1 MIDFKFRVCYDF
13 TGVTEEELNK
23 LSAQDI
29 MLHQCIIGVRILL
42 ERPLET
48 VYLYKIGYTS
58 SNEEIFS
65 FYWTHTNDS
74 TSMEI
79 ISVRKLL
86 DTPVTFNYNKHQIFI
101 L

>member
-1 MIDFKFRVCYDF
+1 MIDFKFKVCYDF

-42 ERPLET
+42 ERPLES
-48 VYLYKIGYTS
+48 VYLYKIEHT

-65 FYWTHTNDS
+65 FYWMYTNDS
-74 TSMEI
+74 TGMDI
-79 ISVRKLL
+79 VSVRSLL
-86 DTPVTFNYNKHQIFI
+86 DSPVPFNYNKHQIFI

>member
-1 MIDFKFRVCYDF
+1 MIDFKFKVCYDF

-65 FYWTHTNDS
+65 FYWTYTNDS
-74 TSMEI
+74 TGMEI

-86 DTPVTFNYNKHQIFI
+86 DTPVPFNYNKHQIFI

>member
-1 MIDFKFRVCYDF
+1 MIDFEFKVCYDF

-65 FYWTHTNDS
+65 FYWINTNDS
-74 TSMEI
+74 TGMEV
-79 ISVRKLL
+79 ISVRQLL
-86 DTPVTFNYNKHQIFI
+86 DSPVPFNYNKHQIFI

>member
-1 MIDFKFRVCYDF
+1 MIDFKFKVYYDF
-13 TGVTEEELNK
+13 TGVTEEELDI

-29 MLHQCIIGVRILL
+29 MLDQCIKYVRVLL
-42 ERPLET
+42 ERPLES
-48 VYLYKIGYTS
+48 VYLYKIGHT

-65 FYWTHTNDS
+65 FYWMYTNDS
-74 TSMEI
+74 TGMEI
-79 ISVRKLL
+79 ISVRQLL

>member
-1 MIDFKFRVCYDF
+1 MIDFKFKVCYDF

-29 MLHQCIIGVRILL
+29 MLHQCIRYVRILL

-86 DTPVTFNYNKHQIFI
+86 DTPVPFNYNKHQIFI

>member
-1 MIDFKFRVCYDF
+1 MIDFEFKVCYDF

-29 MLHQCIIGVRILL
+29 MLHQCIKYVRVLL
-42 ERPLET
+42 ERLLET

-58 SNEEIFS
+58 NGGIFS
-65 FYWTHTNDS
+65 FYWMYTNDS
-74 TSMEI
+74 TGMDI
-79 ISVRKLL
+79 VSVRQLL
-86 DTPVTFNYNKHQIFI
+86 GTPVPFNYNKHQIFI

>member
-29 MLHQCIIGVRILL
+29 MLHQCIRYVRILL

-48 VYLYKIGYTS
+48 VYLYKIGHT
-58 SNEEIFS
+58 SNEGIFS
-65 FYWTHTNDS
+65 FYWMYTNDY
-74 TSMEI
+74 TGMEVVL
-79 ISVRKLL
+79 VRKLL
-86 DTPVTFNYNKHQIFI
+86 DTPVLFNYNKHQVFI
-101 L
+101 I

>member
-1 MIDFKFRVCYDF
+1 MIDFKFKVCYDF

-29 MLHQCIIGVRILL
+29 MLHQYIRYVRILL

-48 VYLYKIGYTS
+48 VYLYKIGHT
-58 SNEEIFS
+58 SNEGIFS
-65 FYWTHTNDS
+65 FYWMYTNDS
-74 TSMEI
+74 TGMEVVL
-79 ISVRKLL
+79 VRKLL
-86 DTPVTFNYNKHQIFI
+86 DTPVPFNYNKHQIFI

>member
-1 MIDFKFRVCYDF
+1 MIDFKFKVCYDF

-23 LSAQDI
+23 LSAQDT

-58 SNEEIFS
+58 NEEIFS
-65 FYWTHTNDS
+65 FYWMYTNDS
-74 TSMEI
+74 TGMDI
-79 ISVRKLL
+79 VSVRKLL
-86 DTPVTFNYNKHQIFI
+86 DTPVPFNYNKHQIFI

>member
-1 MIDFKFRVCYDF
+1 MIDFKFKVCYDF

-79 ISVRKLL
+79 ISVRNLL
-86 DTPVTFNYNKHQIFI
+86 DTPVPFNYNKHQVFI